1 MTNSCTAPAITG
13 LPLDQVD
20 TPALLLDLDKFEHNR
35 KVLRESLKNNPVDIR
50 PHAKSHKCPKIAHL
64 QIGDGAVGICCQKV
78 SEAEI
83 MAKAGVKDILISNQ
97 IVGDIKI
104 NRLSKLAKLSKIT
117 VCVDDLDNVLRLDK
131 FARESKSVINVLIE
145 IEVGTGRCGVL
156 DPNLLISLAK
166 NVSNCENLCFVGLQ
180 AYQGRAQHVRKK
192 TEREKLI
199 DSASK
204 AAKKAKTILE
214 DNYLDCKIITGGGT
228 GTYLLEAASSIYTE
242 IQPGSYI
249 FMDNDYDKNEYL
261 TGDPNFVQ
269 SLFILSTV
277 MSRPNSER
285 AILDAG
291 LKSIAVDSGLPV
303 TVRKDIEYTNASD
316 EHGILQARGASNISL
331 GQKVLLIPGHCD
343 PTVNL
348 HDWIITFR
356 KNVVEDIWPIEARGA
371 SF

>member
-1 MTNSCTAPAITG
+1 MGRG
-13 LPLDQVD
+13 LMRKPLSFRVYESGSQS
-20 TPALLLDLDKFEHNR
+20 LSRRRLR
-35 KVLRESLKNNPVDIR
+35 KR
-50 PHAKSHKCPKIAHL
+50 
-64 QIGDGAVGICCQKV
+64 
-78 SEAEI
+78 
-83 MAKAGVKDILISNQ
+83 
-97 IVGDIKI
+97 
-104 NRLSKLAKLSKIT
+104 
-117 VCVDDLDNVLRLDK
+117 
-131 FARESKSVINVLIE
+131 
-145 IEVGTGRCGVL
+145 
-156 DPNLLISLAK
+156 
-166 NVSNCENLCFVGLQ
+166 
-180 AYQGRAQHVRKK
+180 

-249 FMDNDYDKNEYL
+249 FMDNDYNKNEHL

-316 EHGILQARGASNISL
+316 EHGILQTRGASNLFL

-348 HDWIITFR
+348 HDWIIAFR